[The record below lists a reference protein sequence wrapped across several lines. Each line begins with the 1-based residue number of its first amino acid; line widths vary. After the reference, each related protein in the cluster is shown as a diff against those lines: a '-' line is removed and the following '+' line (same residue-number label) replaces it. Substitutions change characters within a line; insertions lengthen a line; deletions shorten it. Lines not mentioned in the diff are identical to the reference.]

1 MHLLCSMEPVEQI
14 IDLITVV
21 GVFAFAISGALTAME
36 KKLDLFGV
44 FIIAFATAVGGGS
57 LRDVIIANRS
67 VFWLTEPI
75 YTYII
80 VGGTIFSILFRKKLA
95 YLRTT
100 LSLFD
105 TIGLALYTI
114 IGVKIGIQNELAG
127 VSCIALGTITGAFGG
142 VIRDILVNDV
152 PMIFQ
157 KEIYATISIF
167 GGSLYFVLHH
177 FGRDGLWVE
186 LLAIFT
192 IIILRSIVVHF
203 EIKLPTIYS
212 KS

>member
-1 MHLLCSMEPVEQI
+1 MEPVEQI
-14 IDLITVV
+14 IDLITVL

-67 VFWLTEPI
+67 VFWLVEPI

-80 VGGTIFSILFRKKLA
+80 IGGTGFSILLRKKLG
-95 YLRTT
+95 YLRKT

-114 IGVKIGIQNELAG
+114 IGVEIGMQNDLSG
-127 VSCIALGTITGAFGG
+127 VSCIALGTITGSFGG

-152 PMIFQ
+152 PLIFQ
-157 KEIYATISIF
+157 KEIYATISIL
-167 GGSLYFVLHH
+167 GGSIYFVLHYL
-177 FGRDGLWVE
+177 GLSGLWIQ

-192 IIILRSIVVHF
+192 IIILRTIVVHF
-203 EIKLPTIYS
+203 EIKMPSIYVN
-212 KS
+212 KKHQ

>member
-1 MHLLCSMEPVEQI
+1 MEPVEQI
-14 IDLITVV
+14 IDIITVV

-75 YTYII
+75 YVYII
-80 VGGTIFSILFRKKLA
+80 IGGTAFSILFRKKLG

-114 IGVKIGIQNELAG
+114 IGVKIGIQNELSG

-157 KEIYATISIF
+157 KEVYATISIF
-167 GGSLYFVLHH
+167 GGSLYFGLYH
-177 FGRDGLWVE
+177 FGISGLWVE
-186 LLAIFT
+186 LLAIFI
-192 IIILRSIVVHF
+192 IIILRSLVVHF
-203 EIKLPTIYS
+203 EIKLPSIYS
-212 KS
+212 KT

>member
-1 MHLLCSMEPVEQI
+1 MEPVEQI
-14 IDLITVV
+14 IDIITVV

-75 YTYII
+75 YVYII
-80 VGGTIFSILFRKKLA
+80 IGGTAFSILFRKKLG

-114 IGVKIGIQNELAG
+114 IGVKIGIQNELSG

-152 PMIFQ
+152 PMVFE
-157 KEIYATISIF
+157 KEVYATISIF
-167 GGSLYFVLHH
+167 GGSLYFVLYHY
-177 FGRDGLWVE
+177 GLSGLWVE

-192 IIILRSIVVHF
+192 IIILRSLVVHF
-203 EIKLPTIYS
+203 EIKLPSIYS
-212 KS
+212 KT

>member
-1 MHLLCSMEPVEQI
+1 MEPVEQI
-14 IDLITVV
+14 IDLITVA

-36 KKLDLFGV
+36 KKLDVFGV

-67 VFWLTEPI
+67 VFWLIEPV
-75 YTYII
+75 YTYVAI
-80 VGGTIFSILFRKKLA
+80 GGTVFAILFRKKLG
-95 YLRTT
+95 YLRKT

-114 IGVKIGIQNELAG
+114 IGVQIGIQSDLSG
-127 VSCIALGTITGAFGG
+127 VSCIALGTITGVFGG

-152 PMIFQ
+152 PLIFQ
-157 KEIYATISIF
+157 KEIYATISIL
-167 GGSLYFVLHH
+167 GGSMFYILSHYGF
-177 FGRDGLWVE
+177 DGIWVQ

-192 IIILRSIVVHF
+192 IIILRSLVVHF
-203 EIKLPTIYS
+203 EIKLPNIYS